1 MSKHNNSAWNP
12 GIEPETPREYQQLET
27 IYRPENVDSSIADTE
42 ELSRWT
48 GLNHEE
54 LVIFKPGRLAVHEL
68 IVRVTADIVVLE
80 GEDELDLGRNFRRIA
95 GTILTDFVE
104 PHNVEIQKAWYD
116 LHDRVLQMVHSV
128 LGETLFKA
136 PDTTTQKKGLL
147 HFLFQGKYGSESRSN
162 ESIHDREHKV
172 LLEFREKGL
181 AEDNPLT
188 RAVYRSLYRI
198 LDSIAANR
206 GFLGPDKSLLARLVC
221 DHVCNNHGSRVI
233 GELIT
238 PWIDQA
244 IERNGY
250 LRVPNAKYPL
260 LISLKGASA
269 AGKSSLRPMLRQIFK
284 QQGISAEGYATISP
298 DIWRRF
304 LLDFE
309 SLGNAFKYAGRLTSK
324 EVILIDSKLDHYIR
338 YKANRNGSIPHL
350 LVDRFRFDSFAS
362 EKISKI
368 LYGTY
373 VKYVDTMYMY
383 FVVTPPEETVERGW
397 ERGLKTGR
405 YKAVE
410 DFLDHSVEAHT
421 GMPKI
426 FFKWLA
432 FEKPLFRYE
441 FLDNSV
447 PKGAYPA
454 TIAFG
459 AQQEINIVDISA
471 FINIERYQKINIKA
485 KTPQQVYP
493 DNSKLSVLNNIGF
506 LKRCTQ
512 KIPTVNFVDQATAT
526 VYSCTRSGIPE
537 IIDASIFN
545 EKLIDEETAQ
555 VFSAMGFK

>member
-12 GIEPETPREYQQLET
+12 GLEPETPREYQQLET

-42 ELSRWT
+42 ELSRLT

-54 LVIFKPGRLAVHEL
+54 LVVFKPERLAVHEL

-104 PHNVEIQKAWYD
+104 PHIVELQNSYYD
-116 LHDRVLQMVHSV
+116 LHNRVHQMVHSV
-128 LGETLFKA
+128 LGETLFKT

-147 HFLFQGKYGSESRSN
+147 HFLFQGKYGSESKPN
-162 ESIHDREHKV
+162 ESIHVREHRV
-172 LLEFREKGL
+172 LLVFKEKGL
-181 AEDNPLT
+181 AENDPLT
-188 RAVYRSLYRI
+188 KAIYRSLYRI

-233 GELIT
+233 GELIA

-250 LRVPNAKYPL
+250 LRVPNAKSPL

-284 QQGISAEGYATISP
+284 QQGVSSAGYATISP

-304 LLDFE
+304 MLDFD
-309 SLGNAFKYAGRLTSK
+309 SLGNAFKYAGRLTSR
-324 EVILIDSKLDHYIR
+324 EVILVDRKLDHYIR
-338 YKANRNGSIPHL
+338 NKANRNGSIPHL

-373 VKYVDTMYMY
+373 LKYVDTMYMY

-397 ERGLKTGR
+397 ERGRKTGR

-410 DFLDHSVEAHT
+410 DFLDHSVEAHV

-432 FEKPLFRYE
+432 YEKPLFRYE

-447 PKGAYPA
+447 PKGTYPT

-459 AQQEINIVDISA
+459 RQQEMNIVDISA

-493 DNSKLSVLNNIGF
+493 DDSILLVLNNIGF
-506 LKRCTQ
+506 LKQCIK
-512 KIPTVNFVDQATAT
+512 KIPTVNFVDQATST
-526 VYSCTRSGIPE
+526 VYACTRNGTPE
-537 IIDASIFN
+537 ILDASIFN

-555 VFSAMGFK
+555 VFSAIGYK